1 MSNVCGAAF
10 MRDGV
15 FPGTIIRMDRI
26 RHMGKGYFKLPL
38 RPGIFRRRALDLTRQ
53 LTRAGRS
60 SLTIFA
66 MSPPSTVRKCRG
78 TEKVGGIGTVAMGA
92 TLLRRPRLPPMSMD
106 GVTTCRTESSM

>member
-66 MSPPSTVRKCRG
+66 MSPLSRYGSAEERKRWAVSG
-78 TEKVGGIGTVAMGA
+78 QWQWGQVY
-92 TLLRRPRLPPMSMD
+92 
-106 GVTTCRTESSM
+106 